1 MDSVVSFLQSTMIIE
16 RLFGV
21 GTYVLLLGYYFNKI
35 QNATNTKW
43 IDKYLNH
50 YLIILCVL
58 AFFYIPGQSADLSRW
73 REMAEPWENVGF
85 GWFWEHRV
93 LTSTVPVGYLLVYL
107 CQITGINGI
116 LPMVCALGFFGNV
129 FHMIKCEAKREN
141 VNADSVAL
149 TLLLVMASGVFLEVI
164 SGVRCMLAFSI
175 VVRCAYD
182 EMRGGKKF
190 LLHIPFYVLAVLL
203 HTAAIPLVGIR
214 LVCMLFEKKRSPILI
229 FINASFVLVSI
240 LIALRIGSDY
250 IDAAFEKAGVYTSHN
265 VYSYTWEYII
275 AAIGILLILSI
286 VYKLKRCYP
295 NEWLETK
302 SSGRYLILILAYT
315 LIFFNTYSI
324 FQRFFSASLI
334 STIPIAMTLFSCEN
348 QNGRWKMRRR
358 AVLTLLVILLL
369 ACTRGNLCGYK
380 FFYLW

>member
-1 MDSVVSFLQSTMIIE
+1 MDSVVSFLQSTMLIE

-35 QNATNTKW
+35 QNASNTRM

-50 YLIILCVL
+50 YLIILCIL

-73 REMAEPWENVGF
+73 RQMAEPWKNVGF

-93 LTSTVPVGYLLVYL
+93 ITSTVPIGYLLVYL
-107 CQITGINGI
+107 CQTTGINGI

-141 VNADSVAL
+141 VNADSVAM
-149 TLLLVMASGVFLEVI
+149 TLFLVMASGVFLEVI

-182 EMRGGKKF
+182 EMRLEKKM
-190 LLHIPFYVLAVLL
+190 LLHIPFYVFAVLL

-214 LVCMLFEKKRSPILI
+214 LVCMLFEKRKSPILT
-229 FINASFVLVSI
+229 FANVLFVLISI
-240 LIALRIGSDY
+240 LMALRIGTDY
-250 IDAAFEKAGVYTSHN
+250 VDAAFEKAGSYTSHN
-265 VYSYTWEYII
+265 VYSYIWEYII

-286 VYKLKRCYP
+286 VYRMKRCYP
-295 NEWLETK
+295 NEWCETK
-302 SSGRYLILILAYT
+302 ASGRYLILILACS
-315 LIFFNTYSI
+315 LAFASTYSI
-324 FQRFFSASLI
+324 FQRFFSASII
-334 STIPIAMTLFSCEN
+334 SSIQVAMTLFSCEN
-348 QNGRWKMRRR
+348 MNGRWKKRRQ
-358 AVLTLLVILLL
+358 VYLISLVILLL